1 MVTNRLLHACLTVAL
16 IAALLGAV
24 GGGQAQ
30 AQSIA
35 APVIDNV
42 VAGDQGVTVAWSAP
56 VGVSEASIT
65 AYDLRY
71 ITTDA
76 TDKADAN
83 WIKVAEAWTEGN
95 LVAIVDGL
103 SNGVSY
109 DLQVRAVMSNTDG
122 DWSDTLVG
130 TPADPGASSSTA
142 AVVVDK
148 LPMAGVLS
156 DSTDVDYYEI
166 VVAERQ
172 EYWFRT
178 TGNTDTVGTLFDRYG
193 NLGERDDSLS
203 YTGPRNFLLFGDLR
217 AGTYHVKVH
226 GFDGDTGPYT
236 FEIGA
241 VSDTTGLNDAEP
253 IELGGSAE
261 GIIRLRR
268 QSSDDPDRDYYELEI
283 ETATYVSIRSSG
295 YLRDAVGAIL
305 DSDGTE
311 IDSNDDGYLGPGYL
325 HFSLRTYLQPGTY
338 YIMVRGLTNNDF
350 GPYTVYAEEAP
361 EPGSTRGDAAPLR
374 LRAAGGGS
382 IEPAGDTDY
391 FQFDLDE
398 HGRIYISM
406 AVDPEVAELVDA
418 NMVLLDA
425 YGNVLDLHA
434 YKGSIA
440 HSSAGDIIP
449 VPSLYWIAGTLD
461 AGTYYLRI
469 SGSASSD
476 TADYQVILS
485 PDYIY
490 EYLRENCPEP
500 PSGVEDELYGCQWYL
515 DNDGSFAGDAGED
528 INFAD
533 TGDTYQGNGVNV
545 VIVDDGLDY
554 LHDELKDN
562 VDLQKSDSYGDSIDD
577 LLNHSG
583 HGTSVAGIIAARD
596 NSTGVRGIAPRATIF
611 GRGVI
616 GNFTFANVVKAVSQ
630 DASTTSISNNSWGYA
645 DTPGPQGT
653 WALFDAAIRAAAVEG
668 DGGNGVF
675 FVWAAG
681 NGNDIGDWSPLEEF
695 QTLYEI
701 TSVCAVNDEGKR
713 SYYSEQGPNLWVC
726 APSNDVNKRYAGIT
740 TTNSGNLYMDSFGG
754 TSAAAPIVSGVAALV
769 REAGPALTWR
779 DVKLILAQT
788 ARKNDTADGGWETGA
803 LKLGSDTEHFE
814 FNHEY
819 GFGVVDA
826 AAAVELAETWTNL
839 PERRSAT
846 VASSRSAWSIPSAR
860 ITVSDSIDI
869 VAEIDFVEY
878 VEIETDF
885 DAQRFRDLRVDL
897 VSPSGAVSQLTVPTR
912 SNLGLCPDRQCSLD
926 GSHRFGSARHLGE
939 NPNGTWT
946 LRVTDEVP
954 GGTAAVV
961 YSWKLTVYGHLG
973 GPGTAILRHVEPLT
987 ESLSVSWDA
996 PANPYA
1002 SAITGY
1008 DVRHIPSDAFDK
1020 SDSEWTVEDAG
1031 TPTSRTYTITGLTD
1045 GDSYDVQVRAT
1056 GDRVG
1061 AWSATARGTPG
1072 ALNSQPFFVDGSA
1085 TVRAVAETAA
1095 SGSDVGSAFDAR
1107 DFEDDTLVYSLG
1119 GTDAASFVID
1129 EATGQLKTATAL
1141 DYETRTSYAVTV
1153 SVSDN
1158 KADDATADTVV
1169 DGVLAVSITVD
1180 DVNEPPVVTGPT
1192 EVEFEENSIDAVAQ
1206 LVAVDPERRDVE
1218 WSVGGPDG
1226 ARFQTPD
1233 DGKIAFHALPD
1244 YDNPLDDDENN
1255 TYHVTVEAFDG
1266 ANVVQHALIVTVT
1279 DIDEPPLLE
1288 GDNFAEYHENAS
1300 GAVIGFKVEEPD
1312 GQTVE
1317 WSLSGRDGDLFTP
1330 AGADLEF
1337 DLEFKT
1343 PPDFEAP
1350 GDQNRDNKYLVNVE
1364 VSDGNHVATISAE
1377 IEVLDVNEPP
1387 EITGVASVN
1396 FAENSAAI
1404 VASYNANDPEDSES
1418 VSWSLS
1424 GTDDGFFEIDHR
1436 GDLRFMNPPD
1446 HEAAQGSTYRPTLTA
1461 SDGTFTD
1468 TFDVVVNVTDVN
1480 EPPEITVGPV
1490 DPSFDEGETG
1500 VVARYE
1506 ADDPEGEDITWS
1518 LSGTDDGFFE
1528 IDSGG
1533 RLRFKTPPDFEASRS
1548 STYRLTVRAFDGTL
1562 TTALAVAVAVT
1573 NVDEAGVL
1581 ALTSQQPQVGTVLRA
1596 TLSDPDGGV
1605 AGVTWSWESSPHGVV
1620 WTAISSAASSSYT
1633 PVTAD
1638 FESYLRVTASYRDR
1652 QGSAKSAQAE
1662 PSNAVRAAPVSNRAP
1677 EFPLAAEMRSVN
1689 ENAAPGSIIGLPVEA
1704 HDPDGDPLRYVL
1716 GGTHASFFQ
1725 IVPESGQLRTL
1736 RLLDHEMRASY
1747 SVRVTAQDPS
1757 GLTDSV
1763 GVTIMV
1769 ADVDED
1775 PVITDPGPVPYAET
1789 STGPVHTFRATDPEE
1804 AVVSWSVSGTDGD
1817 DFAISG
1823 TGVLSFAD
1831 VPDFEDPTDADGD
1844 NVYEVT
1850 VVATDDGLNA
1860 GTVTVTV
1867 TVSDVDEAPV
1877 VSGSQSLSLTENQA
1891 TDRVLGIYSAVDPED
1906 PFGLVTRWSLSG
1918 TDAGDFSVSEA
1929 GELLFR
1935 KVPDFERPA
1944 DSDRDNVYS
1953 LSVGASDGR
1962 SYGYLAVTVTVTDVN
1977 EAPEIAAS
1985 SETVFVYRENGTA
1998 AVYAFSAV
2006 DPERAGV
2013 VWSLGGADGVD
2024 FEIAGDG
2031 SGRGVLWFVDVPD
2044 FERPADADG
2053 DNVYEVVVVAA
2064 DDRGLTDSV
2073 AVTVTVTNSAGSEEP
2088 TITTTGS
2095 PSPFRENGTGG
2106 VYTFRAR
2113 DPQGGP
2119 VGWTVTG
2126 VDSGALGI
2134 SSGGVLWFVDVP
2146 DFERPADADGDNVYE
2161 VVVVATDDQGL
2172 TDSVAVAVAV
2182 SDVDEGP
2189 VVSGSQSL
2197 SLAEN
2202 QATDRVL
2209 AVFGAVDPEDPFG
2222 LVTRWS
2228 LSGTDAGDFAV
2239 SDTGEL
2245 SFRKAPDYERPADSN
2260 KDNVYSL
2267 SVRASDGRN
2276 YGYLAVTVTV
2286 TDVDE
2291 APEIATV
2298 AKTALVYRENG
2309 TAVLA
2314 TFRAVDPEEAVV
2326 VWSLSGPDGG
2336 HFAIYEGVLTFKRLR
2351 DFESPADVDGDNVY
2365 EVTVVAADE
2374 GLNAG
2379 TLAVTVTVSDVDEG
2393 PVVSGPQSLSFAENQ
2408 ATDEILATYG
2418 ASDPEDP
2425 SGPITR
2431 WGLSGSDAGDF
2442 SVSEAGELSF
2452 RKVPDY
2458 ERPADS
2464 NKDNV
2469 YSLSVRASDGRN
2481 YGYLAVT
2488 VTVDDVNEAPEI
2500 TTTARTVFAYR
2511 ENGTAAV

>member
-1 MVTNRLLHACLTVAL
+1 MVTNRLFHACLTVAL
-16 IAALLGAV
+16 IAALSGAV

-65 AYDLRY
+65 AYDVRY

-83 WIKVAEAWTEGN
+83 WIKVADAWTEGN
-95 LVAIVDGL
+95 LVVIVGGL

-109 DLQVRAVMSNTDG
+109 DLQVRAVMSNADG
-122 DWSDTLVG
+122 GWSDTLVG

-142 AVVVDK
+142 AVVVDQ

-193 NLGERDDSLS
+193 SLGERDDSLS
-203 YTGPRNFLLFGDLR
+203 STGPRNFLLFGDLG

-236 FEIGA
+236 LEIGA
-241 VSDTTGLNDAEP
+241 LSDTTGLNDAEP

-268 QSSDDPDRDYYELEI
+268 QSGDGADRDYYELEI

-295 YLRDAVGAIL
+295 WLRDAVGAIL

-311 IDSNDDGYLGPGYL
+311 IDSNDDGYLWPGYL
-325 HFSLRTYLQPGTY
+325 HFSLRSYLQPGTY
-338 YIMVRGLTNNDF
+338 YIMVRGVTNDDF

-382 IEPAGDTDY
+382 IDPAGDTDY

-398 HGRIYISM
+398 HRRIYISM

-440 HSSAGDIIP
+440 LSRAGDIIP

-500 PSGVEDELYGCQWYL
+500 PSGVEDELYGCQWHL

-562 VDLQKSDSYGDSIDD
+562 IDLHKSDSYRDSIDD

-596 NSTGVRGIAPRATIF
+596 NSTGVRGIAPRATIS

-616 GNFTFANVVKAVSQ
+616 GNFTFANVVNAVSQ

-726 APSNDVNKRYAGIT
+726 APSNDVNKRHAGIT
-740 TTNSGNLYMDSFGG
+740 TANSGNLYHGSFGG

-788 ARKNDTADGGWETGA
+788 ARKNDTADSGWETGA
-803 LKLGSDTEHFE
+803 LQFGSDTEHFE

-826 AAAVELAETWTNL
+826 AAAVDLAETWTNL
-839 PERRSAT
+839 PERRSAS
-846 VASSRSAWSIPSAR
+846 VASSRPAWSITGTHT
-860 ITVSDSIDI
+860 TVSDSIDL

-885 DAQRFRDLRVDL
+885 DARRFRDLRVNL
-897 VSPSGAVSQLTVPTR
+897 ESPSGAVSQLTIPTR
-912 SNLGLCPDRQCSLD
+912 SNLGLCPDRQCSLY
-926 GSHRFGSARHLGE
+926 GTHRFGSARHLGE

-946 LRVTDEVP
+946 LHVTDEVS

-973 GPGTAILRHVEPLT
+973 GPGTATLRHVEPLT

-996 PANPYA
+996 PVNPYA

-1008 DVRHIPSDAFDK
+1008 DVRHIPSDASDK
-1020 SDSEWTVEDAG
+1020 SDSEWTVVEDAG
-1031 TPTSRTYTITGLTD
+1031 TSTSRTYTITGLTD

-1095 SGSDVGSAFDAR
+1095 SGSDVGSAVDAR

-1129 EATGQLKTATAL
+1129 ETTGQLKTATAL
-1141 DYETRTSYAVTV
+1141 DYEKRTSYAVTV

-1180 DVNEPPVVTGPT
+1180 DVNESPVVTGPT
-1192 EVEFEENSIDAVAQ
+1192 EVEFEENSIDAVAE
-1206 LVAVDPERRDVE
+1206 LVAVDPEGQSLE
-1218 WSVGGPDG
+1218 WSVGGLDG
-1226 ARFQTPD
+1226 AWFQTPD

-1244 YDNPLDDDENN
+1244 YDNPLDADENN

-1266 ANVVQHALIVTVT
+1266 ANVVKHALIVTVT
-1279 DIDEPPLLE
+1279 DVDEAPLLE
-1288 GDNFAEYHENAS
+1288 GDDSAEFDENAL

-1312 GQTVE
+1312 HQSVE
-1317 WSLSGRDGDLFTP
+1317 WSLSGGDGDLFTL

-1337 DLEFKT
+1337 IT

-1350 GDQNRDNKYLVNVE
+1350 GDKNRDNKYLVNVE
-1364 VSDGNHVATISAE
+1364 VDDGNHVATISAE

-1387 EITGVASVN
+1387 EITGVESIN

-1404 VASYNANDPEDSES
+1404 VASYDANDPEDRES

-1424 GTDDGFFEIDHR
+1424 GTDDGFFEIDHS
-1436 GDLRFMNPPD
+1436 GDLRFLNPPD
-1446 HEAAQGSTYRPTLTA
+1446 HEAARASTYRLTLTA
-1461 SDGTFTD
+1461 SDSALTD

-1480 EPPEITVGPV
+1480 EPPEITVGPA
-1490 DPSFDEGETG
+1490 DPSFDEGGTG
-1500 VVARYE
+1500 VVATYE

-1518 LSGTDDGFFE
+1518 LSGTDDGFFD

-1533 RLRFKTPPDFEASRS
+1533 RLRFKTSPDFEASRS
-1548 STYRLTVRAFDGTL
+1548 STYRLTVRAFDGIF
-1562 TTALAVAVAVT
+1562 TTALAVAVTVT
-1573 NVDEAGVL
+1573 NADEAGVIEPS
-1581 ALTSQQPQVGTVLRA
+1581 SQQPQVGTALRA

-1605 AGVTWSWESSPHGVV
+1605 AGVTWSWESSPRGVV
-1620 WTAISSAASSSYT
+1620 RTAISSAASSLYT
-1633 PVTAD
+1633 PVEAD
-1638 FESYLRVTASYRDR
+1638 IGSYLRVTASYRDG
-1652 QGSAKSAQAE
+1652 QGSNKSAQAE
-1662 PSNAVRAAPVSNRAP
+1662 PSNAVRAELVDNRTP
-1677 EFPLAAEMRSVN
+1677 EFPSDAETRSVN
-1689 ENAAPGSIIGLPVEA
+1689 ENAAAGSFIGLPVEA
-1704 HDPDGDPLRYVL
+1704 EDLDSDPLSYEL
-1716 GGTHASFFQ
+1716 GGTHASLFQ
-1725 IVPESGQLRTL
+1725 IDPDSGQLRTL
-1736 RLLDHEMRASY
+1736 SPLDHEMRASY
-1747 SVRVTAQDPS
+1747 SVRVTARDPS

-1775 PVITDPGPVPYAET
+1775 PVITDPGVVPYAET
-1789 STGPVHTFRATDPEE
+1789 STGPVHTFAAQDPEGE
-1804 AVVSWSVSGTDGD
+1804 QIEWSLGGVDAGKLSIDPDSGQLTFDSSPDYELPADADRDNRFDVEVQALDGTRTARLAVVVRVTPVNEVPEIYGDTAPQFEENRASSVWSYRAADPEGVTATWSLAGRDAADFVIDTSGT
-1817 DFAISG
+1817 
-1823 TGVLSFAD
+1823 LRFAD
-1831 VPDFEDPTDADGD
+1831 APDYEQPADAGRD
-1844 NVYEVT
+1844 NDYEV
-1850 VVATDDGLNA
+1850 VVRAFDGNDYGTL
-1860 GTVTVTV
+1860 TVTVTV
-1867 TVSDVDEAPV
+1867 TDADEIGGLTLSTARPSVGSPLRAVLFEPDEVSAQEWRWERSEDRSDWVLVDGATLSSYRPV
-1877 VSGSQSLSLTENQA
+1877 
-1891 TDRVLGIYSAVDPED
+1891 
-1906 PFGLVTRWSLSG
+1906 
-1918 TDAGDFSVSEA
+1918 AGDVGYWLRASVTYDDKFGS
-1929 GELLFR
+1929 G
-1935 KVPDFERPA
+1935 K
-1944 DSDRDNVYS
+1944 S
-1953 LSVGASDGR
+1953 LQAESVNS
-1962 SYGYLAVTVTVTDVN
+1962 VQ
-1977 EAPEIAAS
+1977 
-1985 SETVFVYRENGTA
+1985 
-1998 AVYAFSAV
+1998 
-2006 DPERAGV
+2006 RAG
-2013 VWSLGGADGVD
+2013 
-2024 FEIAGDG
+2024 
-2031 SGRGVLWFVDVPD
+2031 
-2044 FERPADADG
+2044 
-2053 DNVYEVVVVAA
+2053 
-2064 DDRGLTDSV
+2064 T
-2073 AVTVTVTNSAGSEEP
+2073 
-2088 TITTTGS
+2088 TITTTT
-2095 PSPFRENGTGG
+2095 GTGG
-2106 VYTFRAR
+2106 TGGGGGGGGGGLSESTAVVIVANGWSPSDIGVAAALSARTPDSAVIYTAGDRLSVSARDLLVDYLPASVIVVGGEAAVSDAALVSARRASEVDAVERLTGATRSDTAAAVARRILGTADAGGATVIVANGWSPADIGVAAVLSARTPRSAVVYT
-2113 DPQGGP
+2113 GP
-2119 VGWTVTG
+2119 GSLPEATERLL
-2126 VDSGALGI
+2126 AE
-2134 SSGGVLWFVDVP
+2134 
-2146 DFERPADADGDNVYE
+2146 ERPARVVIVGGDAAVRPAVESQIRAAAPG
-2161 VVVVATDDQGL
+2161 VVL
-2172 TDSVAVAVAV
+2172 
-2182 SDVDEGP
+2182 ER
-2189 VVSGSQSL
+2189 VSG
-2197 SLAEN
+2197 
-2202 QATDRVL
+2202 AT
-2209 AVFGAVDPEDPFG
+2209 
-2222 LVTRWS
+2222 
-2228 LSGTDAGDFAV
+2228 
-2239 SDTGEL
+2239 
-2245 SFRKAPDYERPADSN
+2245 
-2260 KDNVYSL
+2260 
-2267 SVRASDGRN
+2267 
-2276 YGYLAVTVTV
+2276 
-2286 TDVDE
+2286 
-2291 APEIATV
+2291 
-2298 AKTALVYRENG
+2298 
-2309 TAVLA
+2309 
-2314 TFRAVDPEEAVV
+2314 
-2326 VWSLSGPDGG
+2326 
-2336 HFAIYEGVLTFKRLR
+2336 
-2351 DFESPADVDGDNVY
+2351 
-2365 EVTVVAADE
+2365 
-2374 GLNAG
+2374 
-2379 TLAVTVTVSDVDEG
+2379 
-2393 PVVSGPQSLSFAENQ
+2393 
-2408 ATDEILATYG
+2408 
-2418 ASDPEDP
+2418 
-2425 SGPITR
+2425 
-2431 WGLSGSDAGDF
+2431 
-2442 SVSEAGELSF
+2442 
-2452 RKVPDY
+2452 
-2458 ERPADS
+2458 
-2464 NKDNV
+2464 
-2469 YSLSVRASDGRN
+2469 
-2481 YGYLAVT
+2481 
-2488 VTVDDVNEAPEI
+2488 
-2500 TTTARTVFAYR
+2500 RT
-2511 ENGTAAV
+2511 GTAAGVARRFLGPSQAAVTEGLTVIVANGWSPSDIGVAAALSARTDGSAVLYTQGSRLSAEAEAVLRDYQPARIIFIGGTAAISGHTKDRARAVAPDATAPRYSGSTRTQTAAFVARRILGTP